1 MGDEKKRRLTAKR
14 KFEIYMET
22 KKEGAKI
29 GEILRREGIHLNDL
43 RQIEELVERG
53 AMGAL
58 KMKGPGRG
66 IRRKID
72 PIEHEHLKEELQRK
86 ERAMSDLMVEYQ
98 LLKKSELSESP
109 APWRTHNSET
119 GTNAGGSWR
128 PSNRPR
134 RRA

>member
-1 MGDEKKRRLTAKR
+1 MGDEKRRRLTAKR
-14 KFEIYMET
+14 KFEIYLET
-22 KKEGAKI
+22 RKEGAKI
-29 GEILRREGIHLNDL
+29 GEILRREAIHLNDL

-58 KMKGPGRG
+58 KLNGPGRG

-72 PIEHEHLKEELQRK
+72 PIEHEHLKEELQKK

-98 LLKKSELSESP
+98 LLKKSEESESKI
-109 APWRTHNSET
+109 PWRMRSSET
-119 GTNAGGSWR
+119 GTNAGGSWK
-128 PSNRPR
+128 PSNKLR